1 MTTLAKPL
9 ANHDISSNAVW
20 RNDITGLRALAVIP
34 VVLYH
39 AFPNVIPG
47 GGIMGLI
54 SSLLFQAI

>member
-47 GGIMGLI
+47 GVLWG
-54 SSLLFQAI
+54 